1 MRARFACLTA
11 LIALLSLAACAPATP
26 ALIGAYRPDA
36 SQPIATYVLPPAGQI
51 LVYDAYVEMEVRD
64 TAAAADRAAQLAA
77 DHDGYLS
84 SSQQWREDGHSHTTV
99 TLAVPS
105 HYFDSLHTALLDLG
119 RLRSERT
126 SGTLV
131 SPAYPGQVIYATITV
146 HFIPS
151 PPLVTLP
158 RLPGVEWDPADTF
171 ASAFALFAAI
181 FTFLLD
187 IVIWLA
193 VVVGPFALLGLGL
206 RWMVRRVRIA
216 PATLQPPIPKDHE
229 TANES

>member
-1 MRARFACLTA
+1 MRAQLACLAA
-11 LIALLSLAACAPATP
+11 LAALLVLAACAPATP
-26 ALIGAYRPDA
+26 ALIGAYRRDA
-36 SQPIATYVLPPAGQI
+36 GQPIATYVLPPVGQT

-77 DHDGYLS
+77 DHGGYLS
-84 SSQQWREDGHSHTTV
+84 SSQQWREEERTHATV

-119 RLRSERT
+119 RLQSERT

-146 HFIPS
+146 HFIPN
-151 PPLVTLP
+151 PPVVTLP
-158 RLPGVEWDPADTF
+158 RLPGVEWNPAQTF

-187 IVIWLA
+187 IAIWLT

-206 RWMVRRVRIA
+206 RWLIRRPRGA
-216 PATLQPPIPKDHE
+216 PVEAPTPEDGE
-229 TANES
+229 TANRS